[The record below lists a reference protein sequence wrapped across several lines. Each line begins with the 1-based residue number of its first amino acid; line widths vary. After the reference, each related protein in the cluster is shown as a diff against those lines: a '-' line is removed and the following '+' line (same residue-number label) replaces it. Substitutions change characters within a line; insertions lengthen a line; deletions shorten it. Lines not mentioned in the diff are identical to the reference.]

1 MGVVTFSLH
10 ALFFSIATKDERRTV
25 FSLDTFSDK
34 TFNICTGVSVL
45 TLILS
50 TPWGHSRSSSR

>member
-1 MGVVTFSLH
+1 MTRPAGAPVTFSLN

-34 TFNICTGVSVL
+34 TFTIATGC
-45 TLILS
+45 
-50 TPWGHSRSSSR
+50 RS